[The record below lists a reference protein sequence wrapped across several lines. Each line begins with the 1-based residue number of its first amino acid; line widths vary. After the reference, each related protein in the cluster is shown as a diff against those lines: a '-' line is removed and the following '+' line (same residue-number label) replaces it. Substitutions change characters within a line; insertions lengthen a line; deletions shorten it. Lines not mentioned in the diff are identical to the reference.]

1 MQQAVTPACAK
12 TVTQDPIV
20 KLTLTSVLPLHAT
33 MVSYQDCDPNVIF
46 RCNQNLSVG
55 YLFLTIKKLRIGDC
69 SNLISFVERWTLQ
82 IKMGE
87 CNKER
92 ERDEPETDTGE
103 ITNKYER
110 QTRVT

>member
-55 YLFLTIKKLRIGDC
+55 YLFLSIKKLRIGDS
-69 SNLISFVERWTLQ
+69 SNLISFVERWESVT
-82 IKMGE
+82 KR
-87 CNKER
+87 ER
-92 ERDEPETDTGE
+92 EMNQRQ
-103 ITNKYER
+103 IQER
-110 QTRVT
+110 